1 MTAEPGR
8 VERRLQSLQETVSQ
22 LKQRLQEVQREPE
35 GLQSCRSAPSEPSP
49 KDSQVIRR
57 LEGQVETLRRELKLL
72 KQDKSDLEKDLGRL
86 RGMER
91 ELLRTKRENE
101 ELKEIKA
108 RFESEVQRLMQEND
122 DLQLQLQQQSID
134 RADDTELHLK
144 ARISELEQ
152 ELAAAQT
159 GSETVRTL
167 QSSLLEKQLV
177 IEGLRK
183 PAGSS
188 LERVAER
195 LGVGEQEV
203 EAAVEEMMREL
214 QYRRTA
220 AVTIERIGQLMVD
233 CAMSS
238 DRPSVKQVWRWV
250 RQLTEEF
257 MNVTQHY
264 RNLSAMLTELC
275 EFLGV
280 QSPKD
285 LKPRIAALVGRPD
298 FSDFLVSADD

>member
-1 MTAEPGR
+1 MTTEPGR

-22 LKQRLQEVQREPE
+22 LKHRLQEVQREPE
-35 GLQSCRSAPSEPSP
+35 GLQSCRSAPSDPSA
-49 KDSQVIRR
+49 KDSQAFRR
-57 LEGQVETLRRELKLL
+57 LEGQMETLRRELEDL
-72 KQDKSDLEKDLGRL
+72 KREKSDLEKDVGRL
-86 RGMER
+86 RGVER
-91 ELLRTKRENE
+91 ELVRTKQENE
-101 ELKEIKA
+101 ELKGIKE
-108 RFESEVQRLMQEND
+108 RFESEIQHLIQEND
-122 DLQLQLQQQSID
+122 DLQLQLQQQSLD
-134 RADDTELHLK
+134 RADSSELDLK
-144 ARISELEQ
+144 ARIGELEQ
-152 ELAAAQT
+152 ELVAAQT

-167 QSSLLEKQLV
+167 QNSLLEKQLV

-188 LERVAER
+188 LERVADR
-195 LGVGEQEV
+195 LGVGELEV

-238 DRPSVKQVWRWV
+238 ERPSVKQVWRWV
-250 RQLTEEF
+250 RLLTEEF

-264 RNLSAMLTELC
+264 RNLSALLTELC
-275 EFLGV
+275 EFLNV

-285 LKPRIAALVGRPD
+285 LRSRIATLISRPD
-298 FSDFLVSADD
+298 SSDFLISADD